1 MAKGTAYVCQQCGY
15 SQVGWSGKCPNC
27 GEWNSLVET
36 LVEKDS
42 SGKKQKGGINTSSK
56 LIKLTEISAKSTQRI
71 STNISELDRVLGGGL
86 VPGQVI
92 LIAGEPGIG
101 KSTLLIQ
108 LAEKIA
114 SLNKKSG
121 VIYASGEESATQ
133 IKVRA
138 DRLKIKNPNIEIVE
152 ETDIDSVIETGRSK
166 ISEGLTLM
174 IVDSIQTMQ
183 TSDLSGMSG
192 SVGQVRECTFRL
204 VNFAKSTGTILFV
217 VGHVTKEGSVAGPSV
232 LAHLVDTVLWFEG
245 EQSLTLRVLRANKN
259 RFGSIDEVGI
269 FTMQESGLVSED
281 DPQKLFLTDTKVHA
295 SGSVISSI
303 LQGTRPILVEIQSLV
318 VPTKL
323 AFPKRNAQGIDPR
336 RFEMLIAVLIR
347 RLGLPLYDYDVLVN
361 VAGGIKAYDPAVDL
375 AVCLSVASSYYD
387 KVLPKKMLAIGEVGL
402 LGEIRSVNLEE
413 KRTKEAKRLGY
424 GNIASQKSFKFLS
437 QAVKEYLK

>member
-1 MAKGTAYVCQQCGY
+1 MPKGTSFVCQQCGY

-27 GEWNSLVET
+27 EEWNSLVET
-36 LVEKDS
+36 I
-42 SGKKQKGGINTSSK
+42 QTSVKASRNRNSNASASK
-56 LIKLTEISAKSTQRI
+56 PIKLTEISAKSTARI
-71 STNISELDRVLGGGL
+71 STKISELDRVLGGGL
-86 VPGQVI
+86 VMGQVV

-101 KSTLLIQ
+101 KSTLLLQ
-108 LAEKIA
+108 LANEVA
-114 SLNKKSG
+114 SLNKKFG
-121 VIYASGEESATQ
+121 VLYASGEESASQ

-138 DRLKIKNPNIEIVE
+138 DRLKIKTPNLSIIE
-152 ETDIDSVIETGRSK
+152 ETNIDNIIDTGRAMSDEL
-166 ISEGLTLM
+166 SLM

-183 TSDLSGMSG
+183 TGDLSGMSG

-204 VNFAKSTGTILFV
+204 VNFAKSTGIILFI

-269 FTMQESGLVSED
+269 FSMQEVGLVSED
-281 DPQKLFLTDTKVHA
+281 DPQRLFLTDSKIHA
-295 SGSVISSI
+295 SGSVVSSI
-303 LQGTRPILVEIQSLV
+303 LQGTRPILVEVQSLV

-347 RLGLPLYDYDVLVN
+347 RVGIPLHDYDVLVN
-361 VAGGIKAYDPAVDL
+361 VAGGIKAYDPGIDL
-375 AVCLSVASSYYD
+375 AVCLSVASSFYD
-387 KVLPKKMLAIGEVGL
+387 KILPKKMLAVGEVGL

-413 KRTKEAKRLGY
+413 KRTKEAHRLGFN
-424 GNIASQKSFKFLS
+424 NIASQKSFKFLA
-437 QAVKEYLK
+437 QAVKSYLR